1 MTVCNAILSSE
12 TEKQAARRGHPNHN
26 QQERTMKMT
35 VSAMRMMLALSSD
48 NLGFVIVWGIAMGVI
63 LKLAWA

>member
-1 MTVCNAILSSE
+1 
-12 TEKQAARRGHPNHN
+12 
-26 QQERTMKMT
+26 MKT
-35 VSAMRMMLALSSD
+35 TISAVRMMVTLSSD

>member
-1 MTVCNAILSSE
+1 
-12 TEKQAARRGHPNHN
+12 
-26 QQERTMKMT
+26 MKMT
-35 VSAMRMMLALSSD
+35 VSAMRTMLALSSD